1 MIKTLKNL
9 LTLKTSSEIER
20 LKRYDEVIRKRF
32 TDRRVPDIENSVL
45 RNASFFL
52 DRATMNVV
60 IFNAIDQ
67 AFASEGLD
75 KYLRYPYPSAIL
87 PVDFKTIFFKEFSE
101 TVFGIDWSNTN
112 DQEDQFIARMLIKPL
127 SDGFTLE
134 TVVSVQF
141 EFTNADSDVKV
152 HVGKFTIDN
161 LHTMELPTGLR
172 EFLHALKPLNIK
184 TGVRGSYVDPKELL
198 I

>member
-101 TVFGIDWSNTN
+101 TVFGVDWSNTH
-112 DQEDQFIARMLIKPL
+112 DQDDQFIARLLIKPL

-161 LHTMELPTGLR
+161 LHTMELPDGLK
-172 EFLHALKPLNIK
+172 EFLHVLKPLNIK
-184 TGVRGSYVDPKELL
+184 TGIRGSYVDPKELL

>member
-1 MIKTLKNL
+1 
-9 LTLKTSSEIER
+9 
-20 LKRYDEVIRKRF
+20 
-32 TDRRVPDIENSVL
+32 
-45 RNASFFL
+45 
-52 DRATMNVV
+52 
-60 IFNAIDQ
+60 
-67 AFASEGLD
+67 
-75 KYLRYPYPSAIL
+75 
-87 PVDFKTIFFKEFSE
+87 
-101 TVFGIDWSNTN
+101 
-112 DQEDQFIARMLIKPL
+112 MLIKPL

-134 TVVSVQF
+134 TIVSVQF

>member
-1 MIKTLKNL
+1 MFKTLKNL

-60 IFNAIDQ
+60 IFNAVDQ

-101 TVFGIDWSNTN
+101 TVFGVDWSNTH
-112 DQEDQFIARMLIKPL
+112 DQDDQFIARLLIKPM
-127 SDGFTLE
+127 SNEFSLE

-152 HVGKFTIDN
+152 HVGKFTIDS
-161 LHTMELPTGLR
+161 LHTMELPDGLK
-172 EFLHALKPLNIK
+172 EFLHVLKPLNIK
-184 TGVRGSYVDPKELL
+184 TGIRGSYVDPKEML